1 MFNFMQN
8 AVYQLITMKKSI
20 LLNICSI
27 ILLFASIFFSFS
39 ANQAVAQSTAAH
51 SNQYAQSSNFQKTSW
66 KVINDSMTDLLDD
79 GWKIISSNSY
89 RMALATTGGVGA
101 FDETSFVYTLNK
113 QNKYVT
119 CFLTDPKAREGASSG
134 CRLLN

>member
-1 MFNFMQN
+1 
-8 AVYQLITMKKSI
+8 MKKSI

-27 ILLFASIFFSFS
+27 ILLLASIFISFS
-39 ANQAVAQSTAAH
+39 AKQAVAQSGAAQ
-51 SNQYAQSSNFQKTSW
+51 SNQYAQNSNLQKTSW
-66 KVINDSMTDLLDD
+66 KVTNDSMTDLLDD

-101 FDETSFVYTLNK
+101 FDETVFVYTLNN
-113 QNKYVT
+113 QNKYIT
-119 CFLTDPKAREGASSG
+119 CFLADPKAREGASSG